1 MQEQNKAI
9 VEQEVRGSGKTN
21 LESKV
26 LVGAPFQMIFAEG
39 YTLGFMKMFNDNKTS
54 VVKMLE
60 TWRKPVLNASEA
72 QFVRN
77 LVKYGLL
84 APKIEDDKIM
94 LSYIEIIYVEMLRI
108 IFEFGANP
116 MILKSLKY
124 LFDEQYRDNFTTAYT
139 PLSEILLSGHDG
151 LDVEFAY
158 SIGSKVITAYDY
170 LFAPFILGQQ
180 KPATVQF
187 SLIQVLNKVRTLFK
201 NLEPIKT
208 RHSMYDGFNQIP
220 VKEDMLTDAEIKTV
234 EKRRCLKDN
243 QTLSLKTKKGA
254 DGKNV
259 MSIGSDSDDRELAS
273 DIEALCKKYHISDFS
288 DLSAKNRKGA
298 VADVKISEQEII

>member
-1 MQEQNKAI
+1 
-9 VEQEVRGSGKTN
+9 
-21 LESKV
+21 
-26 LVGAPFQMIFAEG
+26 
-39 YTLGFMKMFNDNKTS
+39 
-54 VVKMLE
+54 
-60 TWRKPVLNASEA
+60 
-72 QFVRN
+72 
-77 LVKYGLL
+77 
-84 APKIEDDKIM
+84 M

-124 LFDEQYRDNFTTAYT
+124 LFDEQYRDNSTTDYT

-234 EKRRCLKDN
+234 EKMRCLKDN
-243 QTLSLKTKKGA
+243 QSLSLKTKKGA
-254 DGKNV
+254 DGKYV

-288 DLSAKNRKGA
+288 DLSVKKQKRRCRQCENQRTRNYLDNFENFAKFR
-298 VADVKISEQEII
+298 VDTLISRINKS